1 MGQLCCQP
9 PPARRTPG
17 QWEVD
22 RGRTNV
28 ESTLSLDPSRLHGQG
43 RQDRTE
49 LEVDPSRPTRHLG
62 KGPIGRKKLDDDGP
76 EGPSWLHEDGP
87 DGSSWLRG
95 GAR

>member
-1 MGQLCCQP
+1 MWPETSIPCTTGERLLL
-9 PPARRTPG
+9 PARYEG
-17 QWEVD
+17 HVS
-22 RGRTNV
+22 NV
-28 ESTLSLDPSRLHGQG
+28 TATKVSATKVSATKVSA
-43 RQDRTE
+43 TK
-49 LEVDPSRPTRHLG
+49 EVDPSRPTRHLG